1 MKSMPYTDYK
11 SLAVRRERGV
21 AFVTI
26 NHPPMN
32 MLDVPLVD
40 ELTTFL
46 DEVQRDDDV
55 RVVVFD
61 SADPDYFLS
70 LYDAQDLLTRAV
82 NPATTGTVTSFF
94 PTVC

>member
-1 MKSMPYTDYK
+1 VNSIEYTNYE
-11 SLAVRRERGV
+11 SLSLRRERGV

-32 MLDVPLVD
+32 MLDVPLVN

-46 DEVQRDDDV
+46 DEAEKDDAV

-61 SADPDYFLS
+61 SADPDYFLA
-70 LYDAQDLLTRAV
+70 LYDAQDLVHQSGEPRE
-82 NPATTGTVTSFF
+82 N
-94 PTVC
+94 